1 MPGLT
6 PHLSCCSSYRGCC
19 CAPKD
24 SATAPIA
31 YATPAVARPV
41 KNMRLRPRL
50 TLYQAPSDG
59 SLLPELDSDCVSS
72 WCHVFPAPL
81 KTSSCLRTLG
91 LLGGAGGAG
100 AGFEGNSS
108 RTVAASFCI
117 RTSGCFAIV
126 AI

>member
-6 PHLSCCSSYRGCC
+6 PFLGCPSSYRGC

-41 KNMRLRPRL
+41 KNTRLRPL
-50 TLYQAPSDG
+50 LILYQDPSDG
-59 SLLPELDSDCVSS
+59 FLLSELDSDCASS
-72 WCHVFPAPL
+72 WCQVFPAPL

-100 AGFEGNSS
+100 AGFDGNSS
-108 RTVAASFCI
+108 RTVAASF
-117 RTSGCFAIV
+117 
-126 AI
+126 